1 MQRFC
6 HRIAIAALTFV
17 MLMPLG
23 MRAQEQS
30 KDQSKDQSSQRQSG
44 SQTEGP
50 QGRGRRAAGQRQ
62 RQHMAMLA
70 EKLGL
75 TDAQKAQFQQIGRDM
90 RKQGM
95 AIRQDSSLTD
105 DQKKQKMQDLRK
117 RVTQAG
123 VQRPDAGA
131 KRKAETDAR
140 RT

>member
-1 MQRFC
+1 
-6 HRIAIAALTFV
+6 

-30 KDQSKDQSSQRQSG
+30 KDQSSQPQSG